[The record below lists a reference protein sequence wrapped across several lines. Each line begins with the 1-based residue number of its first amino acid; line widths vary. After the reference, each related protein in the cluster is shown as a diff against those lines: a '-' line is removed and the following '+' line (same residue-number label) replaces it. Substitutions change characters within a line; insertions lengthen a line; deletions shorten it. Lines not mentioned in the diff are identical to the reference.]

1 MWLPFDDAF
10 SLSSIHFHGPIHLK
24 TQKTHD
30 SLFIFFQVS
39 LTSSVISQRKL
50 SSHYNLLYLDYIH
63 TYNPNI
69 PHFQVSCSWK
79 RNNHKRWHV
88 SILKSTWDQCKIWG
102 PRLSILD
109 ERFYHRPERNNDQV
123 GWWKDTC
130 DGAVGI
136 L

>member
-39 LTSSVISQRKL
+39 LTSSFISQRKL
-50 SSHYNLLYLDYIH
+50 SSHYNLLYLDYVH
-63 TYNPNI
+63 TYNSNI

-79 RNNHKRWHV
+79 RITKGDMSAYWKALGISAKFGDPGLAFWMRDSTTGLKEIMTRLGDGKIHV
-88 SILKSTWDQCKIWG
+88 MVL
-102 PRLSILD
+102 
-109 ERFYHRPERNNDQV
+109 
-123 GWWKDTC
+123 
-130 DGAVGI
+130 
-136 L
+136 